1 DVYFAPSPQP
11 TIDKIELGLL
21 GRLADTTALFEPY
34 RNAVKIAEIRSCMN
48 KLFYIIADIERQN
61 RRDNIPTVESELPQL
76 WILSPTASRSILDS
90 FNAIPDEENWGEGI
104 YFLGQSLKTAI
115 IVIHQLPRT
124 SETLWLRLLGKGTV
138 QKQAIKELIALSPD
152 NHLRS
157 KAIDLVL
164 SLRNILEINQNE
176 NQNIDEEDRELI
188 MALHPIYL
196 QKLEEAK
203 QEGIR
208 QGLKTERCTII
219 ENLLQVR
226 FDSLDEELNAII
238 EPISRLTPQEFT
250 SLLLQLSREELLK
263 RFSNQ

>member
-1 DVYFAPSPQP
+1 
-11 TIDKIELGLL
+11 
-21 GRLADTTALFEPY
+21 
-34 RNAVKIAEIRSCMN
+34 M
-48 KLFYIIADIERQN
+48 
-61 RRDNIPTVESELPQL
+61 
-76 WILSPTASRSILDS
+76 
-90 FNAIPDEENWGEGI
+90 
-104 YFLGQSLKTAI
+104 
-115 IVIHQLPRT
+115 
-124 SETLWLRLLGKGTV
+124 
-138 QKQAIKELIALSPD
+138 
-152 NHLRS
+152 
-157 KAIDLVL
+157 

-203 QEGIR
+203 QEGIQQGLQ

-250 SLLLQLSREELLK
+250 SLLLQLSREELLE
-263 RFSNQ
+263 RFGQ